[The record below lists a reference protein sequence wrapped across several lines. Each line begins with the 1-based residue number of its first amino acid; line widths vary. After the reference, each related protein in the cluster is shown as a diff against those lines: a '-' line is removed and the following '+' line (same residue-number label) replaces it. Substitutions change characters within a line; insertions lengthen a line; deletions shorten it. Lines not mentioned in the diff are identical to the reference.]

1 MEGSPLPAALPSSR
15 EDLRGSGNQQNASDE
30 APGARSEGPVFK
42 QHALEGLPRPP
53 SLPSA
58 GSQERGSISRSTSSS
73 ETVGS
78 VISLAVSSY
87 LSSPRSS
94 AGDAGRAP
102 AFSLKW
108 GKLLDSILEDQKHST
123 SRLDDTADPPTR
135 PPTIKQ
141 RAWDSLLTR
150 ETADEAG
157 DILRKFTDLSVF
169 ASRPP
174 PVPPPEFEEDLERGE
189 AVSGAGRLDPS
200 QCRVYGPGLQ
210 ERIAGVLSE
219 FFIHAVTVDGRYAS
233 HGGARFVVY
242 VEPVEDPHRGE
253 EGSLLSA
260 LDPPRRAA
268 PTLGSDGSKHR
279 QSLAQ
284 VLDNEDGTCTV
295 FFSCSV
301 AVRHQVT
308 ILLDDKYP
316 VAASPYIV
324 SVVPGSVDA
333 LKTVAHGE
341 SLQRFQRDGELNDF
355 VIQARDGHGNNIKRG
370 GDKFCVEG
378 LGAIKVVETLDF
390 NDGLYRVKF
399 FVRAGCEEQYCQLN
413 VLYDG
418 QHIEGSPFYPK
429 PVPLPT
435 STPTTKTL
443 PKGYG
448 AMYLMN
454 PSKSLLG
461 AMGTFYSRMKQT
473 PGPKLPTFPAFPSKT
488 ETDDI
493 LRKLMDNFEPS
504 KVRTKDADAL
514 LAESLA
520 KVRKQLRQCLYGL
533 MNKEEDLDN
542 MLECIRRHV
551 SAGLLH
557 AKIEERGKD
566 EFGRLIG
573 NVAQIQKQLHTTYK
587 SLQHRVADS
596 LPVTF
601 ELEDPKEIKRVHTER
616 RSKLLQVHSQ
626 LEAKERELRA
636 REKRIKEQIS
646 SYMAQLSTDLK
657 ARENALEMERKA
669 LETNTHQVLKLTSNR
684 LKLHA
689 RREALIA
696 CEREPVEAKKSEF
709 WQKEFQRMLEETPVV
724 SAQQK
729 DVATKTPSAVPKVS
743 SAGRTRQ
750 VETRPLD
757 PNSIAFWLAEK
768 QYIAPQKHLF
778 RSPDDVL
785 LDDRAAYRKINLR
798 RGNPSRVTF
807 TQSRIGDT

>member
-1 MEGSPLPAALPSSR
+1 MEEPPSSAASPEIR
-15 EDLRGSGNQQNASDE
+15 QDSGGSGSKRTASDE
-30 APGARSEGPVFK
+30 AQGDRRERETPAAFK
-42 QHALEGLPRPP
+42 QHDLESLPRAP
-53 SLPSA
+53 SLLSA
-58 GSQERGSISRSTSSS
+58 HSQDRSSSSRSTSSS
-73 ETVGS
+73 ETVDS
-78 VISLAVSSY
+78 VISLAVSSHN
-87 LSSPRSS
+87 SSPRSLAEDTGLTS
-94 AGDAGRAP
+94 

-108 GKLLDSILEDQKHST
+108 GKLLDAILEDQRHST
-123 SRLDDTADPPTR
+123 ARPDDTPEPPTHKPQAKR
-135 PPTIKQ
+135 QT
-141 RAWDSLLTR
+141 WDSLLTR
-150 ETADEAG
+150 ETADDAG
-157 DILRKFTDLSVF
+157 EILRKYTDLNVF

-174 PVPPPEFEEDLERGE
+174 PVAAPELEEDLERGE
-189 AVSGAGRLDPS
+189 AVSGTGRVDPS
-200 QCRVYGPGLQ
+200 RCRVYGPGLQ

-253 EGSLLSA
+253 EGSLLPA

-268 PTLGSDGSKHR
+268 PTLGSDGAKHK

-324 SVVPGSVDA
+324 SVLPGSVDA
-333 LKTVAHGE
+333 SQTVAHGE
-341 SLQRFQRDGELNDF
+341 SLQQFQRDGELNDF
-355 VIQARDGHGNNIKRG
+355 VIQARDAHGNNIKRG

-399 FVRAGCEEQYCQLN
+399 FVRAGCEDQYCQLN

-418 QHIEGSPFYPK
+418 QHIQGSPFYPK
-429 PVPLPT
+429 PAPVLT
-435 STPTTKTL
+435 STPPSKTL
-443 PKGYG
+443 PKAYG
-448 AMYLMN
+448 TMYLMN

-461 AMGTFYSRMKQT
+461 AMDNFSGRMKQT
-473 PGPKLPTFPAFPSKT
+473 PGPKLPTFPAFPSKS
-488 ETDDI
+488 EIDEI
-493 LRKLMDNFEPS
+493 LKKLMDNFEPS
-504 KVRTKDADAL
+504 KLDLCPHQLK
-514 LAESLA
+514 E
-520 KVRKQLRQCLYGL
+520 VRKQLRQCLHGL

-557 AKIEERGKD
+557 AKIEERSKD

-601 ELEDPKEIKRVHTER
+601 ELEDPKVIEQVHTER
-616 RSKLLQVHSQ
+616 RGKLLQVHSQ

-636 REKRIKEQIS
+636 REKKVKEQIS
-646 SYMAQLSTDLK
+646 SYMAQLATDLK
-657 ARENALEMERKA
+657 ARENALEMERRA
-669 LETNTHQVLKLTSNR
+669 LDINTHQVLKLTSNR
-684 LKLHA
+684 L
-689 RREALIA
+689 
-696 CEREPVEAKKSEF
+696 
-709 WQKEFQRMLEETPVV
+709 
-724 SAQQK
+724 
-729 DVATKTPSAVPKVS
+729 
-743 SAGRTRQ
+743 
-750 VETRPLD
+750 
-757 PNSIAFWLAEK
+757 
-768 QYIAPQKHLF
+768 
-778 RSPDDVL
+778 
-785 LDDRAAYRKINLR
+785 
-798 RGNPSRVTF
+798 
-807 TQSRIGDT
+807 